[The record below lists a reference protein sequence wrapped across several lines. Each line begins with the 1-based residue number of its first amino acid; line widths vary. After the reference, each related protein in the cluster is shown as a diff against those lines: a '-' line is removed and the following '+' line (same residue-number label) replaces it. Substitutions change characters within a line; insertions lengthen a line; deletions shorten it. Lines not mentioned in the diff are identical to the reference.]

1 MNGVQVFYY
10 GAFKRKLV
18 LLTPSILPKLHLK
31 LNLCVCSVLNYELS
45 CQDKNIQLLWKYLK
59 NNDYYYHNG
68 GK

>member
-45 CQDKNIQLLWKYLK
+45 CQDKNIQLL
-59 NNDYYYHNG
+59 
-68 GK
+68 